1 ERPADAVAHEV
12 SDHRQLT
19 ALSELLD
26 GGTNVADAR
35 PWPDFGDAEFKCP
48 PRDLRHFDGFLG
60 RLADIESGRGITVEP
75 VENMGNIDIDDVA
88 VAQYL
93 PCAGDAVADD
103 LIDRG
108 AHTLGEPLVV

>member
-1 ERPADAVAHEV
+1 
-12 SDHRQLT
+12 
-19 ALSELLD
+19 
-26 GGTNVADAR
+26 
-35 PWPDFGDAEFKCP
+35 
-48 PRDLRHFDGFLG
+48 
-60 RLADIESGRGITVEP
+60 P

-108 AHTLGEPLVV
+108 AHTLGEPLVVEGRWDCSSADGVLMHEGVDLFRRDARPQEFSHERQRLGGHTAHTAHGLDFLLGFYFD